1 MVNLIWVRETKRRVT
16 YPPSPEVDPH
26 RLAGTREIMESAVSN
41 SMPLRPFMEHRW
53 GVRCKMNLPV
63 LIKTGYGPATE
74 ATLCNASISGALLR
88 CDGTRLRTP
97 VEVIFP
103 VTRSGAKPLR
113 LTAWPVRC
121 EAGTIAVEWDEM
133 ASPTLRELLG
143 DLDTGIVFDRDRAF
157 G

>member
-1 MVNLIWVRETKRRVT
+1 MET
-16 YPPSPEVDPH
+16 
-26 RLAGTREIMESAVSN
+26 AVWN
-41 SMPLRPFMEHRW
+41 AMPNRPVMEHRW
-53 GVRCKMNLPV
+53 GVRMRMDLPV

-88 CDGTRLRTP
+88 CDGTRFHTP

-103 VTRSGAKPLR
+103 IMRAGAKPSR
-113 LTAWPVRC
+113 LAAWPVRC
-121 EAGTIAVEWDEM
+121 EAGSVAVEWDEM

-143 DLDTGIVFDRDRAF
+143 DLDSSIEPLDRECAF

>member
-1 MVNLIWVRETKRRVT
+1 
-16 YPPSPEVDPH
+16 
-26 RLAGTREIMESAVSN
+26 MESSASN
-41 SMPLRPFMEHRW
+41 VIPLRPVMEHRW
-53 GVRCKMNLPV
+53 GVRLRTNLPV
-63 LIKTGYGPATE
+63 LIKSGYRPATE

-88 CDGTRLRTP
+88 CDGTSLRAP

-103 VTRSGAKPLR
+103 TTRAGGEPLR

-121 EAGTIAVEWDEM
+121 ENERIAVEWDEM

-143 DLDTGIVFDRDRAF
+143 DLDASIELFDRDRAF